1 MEIGRIYKNFDWL
14 KNHFI
19 IFAFESLEMSLT
31 NVYNLYRTMEEENV
45 ILSFKGIVT
54 AELLTSVL
62 HIMEAKMDY
71 MHETPRIKKKV
82 FNVLVECLQNLYH
95 HVDENQTQTTKEQLE
110 RKSALVLIVKEPGNF
125 LIRTGNYI
133 ENDKASELQ
142 QRLNIINSMD
152 KEGLKVYYQNRLNDS
167 TVSTKGTA
175 GLGMI
180 DIARK
185 SGNKLDF
192 EILKINKESSFFC
205 LNVKID

>member
-1 MEIGRIYKNFDWL
+1 
-14 KNHFI
+14 
-19 IFAFESLEMSLT
+19 MSLV
-31 NVYNLYRTMEEENV
+31 NVYNLYRTMEEEHV

-62 HIMEAKMDY
+62 QIMEGKMET
-71 MHETPRIKKKV
+71 MHEPPKLRKKV

-95 HVDENQTQTTKEQLE
+95 HVDENQTDDLE
-110 RKSALVLIVKEPGNF
+110 KRSALVMISKHDGVF
-125 LIRTGNYI
+125 MIRTGNYI
-133 ENDKASELQ
+133 ENDKAEDLKSK
-142 QRLNIINSMD
+142 LNKINSMD
-152 KEGLKVYYQNRLNDS
+152 KEELRQFYQDS
-167 TVSTKGTA
+167 LEASMMSSKGTA

-192 EILKINKESSFFC
+192 EFLKVNDETSFFC

>member
-1 MEIGRIYKNFDWL
+1 
-14 KNHFI
+14 
-19 IFAFESLEMSLT
+19 
-31 NVYNLYRTMEEENV
+31 MEEENV

-62 HIMEAKMDY
+62 DIMESKMES
-71 MHETPRIKKKV
+71 MNEPPRIKKKV

-95 HVDENQTQTTKEQLE
+95 HLNEISENSTDENIDQ
-110 RKSALVLIVKEPGNF
+110 KSALLLIVRGKDNF

-133 ENDKASELQ
+133 KNEKVEELKERLEN
-142 QRLNIINSMD
+142 INSMD
-152 KEGLKVYYQNRLNDS
+152 KDELKLYYQDSLNS
-167 TVSTKGTA
+167 SMVSAKGTA

-192 EILKINKESSFFC
+192 AFLKINEDTSFFC